1 MNDNLNKD
9 KICPGLLN
17 NCYIIGPT
25 GPRGPKGNSVFISGS
40 YDTYEELIKNHPTG
54 EDGES
59 YLVDGELYSWDKE
72 TNTWEDMGRLQ
83 GPTGP
88 KGDKGEMGPP
98 GINLLRS
105 AYIVTYNDGTVPDG
119 IVVAPSSSLPIER
132 IELDLTNLVTLN
144 DTEKTIKFNTAGYYR
159 ITFIVSAYIEPSQPY
174 NKKTDFIT
182 LGFRKKDTDNVY
194 IGASKWQKDEVAT
207 QIIGHGIISVE
218 NPNNKYELV
227 SLGKKDI
234 KLNSPDLKD
243 ISSTSY
249 FTNSLITIV
258 VEYLGRQNG

>member
-1 MNDNLNKD
+1 MNGNLNKD
-9 KICPGLLN
+9 KICLSLLN

-25 GPRGPKGNSVFISGS
+25 GPTGPRGNNTSISGS
-40 YDTYEELIKNHPTG
+40 YNTYEELIRNHPKG

-59 YLVDGELYSWDKE
+59 YLVDGELYTWNKE
-72 TNTWEDMGRLQ
+72 KNAWEDMGRLQ

-88 KGDKGEMGPP
+88 KGEKGEMGPP

-105 AYIVTYNDGTVPDG
+105 AYIVTYNDNTFPDG
-119 IVVAPSSSLPIER
+119 IIVSPSTPLPIER
-132 IELDLTNLVTLN
+132 VELDLTNLVTLN
-144 DTEKTIKFNTAGYYR
+144 DTEKVIKFNTAGYYR

-174 NKKTDFIT
+174 DKKTDFIT

-194 IGASKWQKDEVAT
+194 IGASKWKSDTIAT

-218 NPNNKYELV
+218 NPNNEYELV

-234 KLNSPDLKD
+234 KLDSPDLKD
-243 ISSTSY
+243 ISSKSY
-249 FTNSLITIV
+249 FTNSLVTIV

>member
-83 GPTGP
+83 GPTARCN
-88 KGDKGEMGPP
+88 KSS
-98 GINLLRS
+98 I
-105 AYIVTYNDGTVPDG
+105 YI
-119 IVVAPSSSLPIER
+119 
-132 IELDLTNLVTLN
+132 
-144 DTEKTIKFNTAGYYR
+144 F
-159 ITFIVSAYIEPSQPY
+159 
-174 NKKTDFIT
+174 
-182 LGFRKKDTDNVY
+182 
-194 IGASKWQKDEVAT
+194 KW
-207 QIIGHGIISVE
+207 
-218 NPNNKYELV
+218 
-227 SLGKKDI
+227 
-234 KLNSPDLKD
+234 
-243 ISSTSY
+243 
-249 FTNSLITIV
+249 
-258 VEYLGRQNG
+258 